1 MTEKLIDETWFM
13 QVNVLCMNNK
23 LLFNYQ
29 NRF

>member
-1 MTEKLIDETWFM
+1 MTEKLIDETWVM
-13 QVNVLCMNNK
+13 QVNVLGMNNK

>member
-1 MTEKLIDETWFM
+1 MTENLIDETWVM
-13 QVNVLCMNNK
+13 QVNVLGMNNK